1 MTHLYI
7 DTNAYLTFYH
17 LSNDDLE
24 ELKKV
29 QVLIEKT
36 GKITLHLPEQT
47 HDEFS
52 RNREAKIADA
62 LLRFKEEKLNNQFP
76 RICKEYPEYK
86 KMQTAIKEYDQ
97 NKSKLSE
104 KLNKDI
110 SEFNLEADK
119 VVQALFKIA
128 KSYPST
134 DELIFK
140 ARNRYDLGKPP
151 GKKKSYGDAL
161 NWETLL
167 LNLTNGDD
175 LYFVSEDKDY
185 YSELNPDLFN
195 NYLLNEWINK
205 KKSTIFS
212 FKRVSEFFKSKFPDI
227 KIASEYEKEIL
238 IKDLSGRGSFTKSR
252 LLLNKLSEF
261 EEFSSEQLDEIIIAC
276 TNNSQIYWIKSDDDI
291 KEIITN
297 IVKPNRE
304 KINKKLLEDFDKIY
318 EYCK

>member
-17 LSNDDLE
+17 LTSDDLE

-36 GKITLHLPEQT
+36 NEITLHLPEQT
-47 HDEFS
+47 QDEFS
-52 RNREAKIADA
+52 RNREVKIADA

-76 RICKEYPEYK
+76 RICREYPEYK
-86 KMQTAIKEYDQ
+86 KMQDAIREYDQ

-110 SEFNLEADK
+110 SELKLEADK
-119 VVQALFKIA
+119 IIQSLFQIA
-128 KSYPST
+128 KIYSST
-134 DELIFK
+134 DELILK
-140 ARNRYDLGKPP
+140 ARNRYDFGKPP

-167 LNLTNGDD
+167 QNVVIGDD

-195 NYLLNEWINK
+195 SYLLSEWQTK
-205 KKSTIFS
+205 KNSTIYS
-212 FKRVSEFFKSKFPDI
+212 YKRMSEFFKAKFPQI
-227 KIASEYEKEIL
+227 KIASEYEKEL
-238 IKDLSGRGSFTKSR
+238 IIRDLSGSASFAKAR
-252 LLLNKLSEF
+252 LALYKLSEC
-261 EEFSSEQLDEIIIAC
+261 EGFSSEQLDQIILAC
-276 TNNSQIYWIKSDDDI
+276 TNNSQIYWIRSDDDI
-291 KEIITN
+291 KGIITN
-297 IVKPNRE
+297 IVKPNRG
-304 KINKKLLEDFDKIY
+304 KATLDLLIDFDELY
-318 EYCK
+318 TYCK